1 MRTHVSILLNDY
13 VISKENITAYKKK
26 IVELCI
32 DHFFIYL
39 FIYLLTVRKSCFYS
53 CFSSLVIFSKK
64 NQLDEVSE

>member
-1 MRTHVSILLNDY
+1 MYRSLFYL
-13 VISKENITAYKKK
+13 
-26 IVELCI
+26 
-32 DHFFIYL
+32 FIYL